1 MLCIA
6 SSAMAV
12 PMNYT
17 YTGNNYTSD
26 NGSFTT
32 SMNIAGT
39 YTLSSELETNL
50 VNFNVITLV
59 TAFPVSNGVRV
70 FTQAS
75 APVSSHSFLVNT
87 NGAGD
92 ITDWWFDFFLAS
104 PTEGYGSCTTA
115 FSGNPATLC
124 NFFGVDNVDRG
135 TGDSFGTNVRD
146 APGTLTSSS
155 VVPEPGTLALFG
167 LGLVGLGFA
176 RRKKAASRPPIF
188 FQPNRT
194 GGSLEPRFPHVEK
207 GLLGV
212 RSGPDE
218 GV

>member
-26 NGSFTT
+26 NDSFTT

-39 YTLSSELETNL
+39 FTLSSELGTNL

-59 TAFPVSNGVRV
+59 TAFSVSNGVTV
-70 FTQAS
+70 FTEAS
-75 APVSSHSFLVNT
+75 ALVSSHSFLVNT

-135 TGDSFGTNVRD
+135 TGGSFGANVID
-146 APGTLTSSS
+146 APGTWTSSS
-155 VVPEPGTLALFG
+155 VPARWPSSALASWASASPDVKRQPHAHQFFFSQIEPAVLWSR
-167 LGLVGLGFA
+167 GF
-176 RRKKAASRPPIF
+176 
-188 FQPNRT
+188 
-194 GGSLEPRFPHVEK
+194 LM
-207 GLLGV
+207 
-212 RSGPDE
+212 
-218 GV
+218 